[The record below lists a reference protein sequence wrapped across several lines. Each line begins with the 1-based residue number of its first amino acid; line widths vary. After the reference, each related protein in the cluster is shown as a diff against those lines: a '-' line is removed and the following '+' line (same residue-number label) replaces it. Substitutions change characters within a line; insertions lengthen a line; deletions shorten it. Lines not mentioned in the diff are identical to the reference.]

1 VLARAQMGM
10 VAQALAPA
18 PAVKVE
24 AAGSKK
30 S

>member
-1 VLARAQMGM
+1 MGM